1 LQPNPNKSLFAI
13 GLALLPGAAFA
24 HNFEPVLAL
33 MAMGLIW
40 PVVVALCTWQAGPG
54 RRLFGFAL
62 SAALYPASVVGVGL
76 AFDRMIRNA
85 SLLIAGVTVLLCWAL
100 VVFELA
106 RAARSRH
113 RARYP
118 KARDT

>member
-1 LQPNPNKSLFAI
+1 LQPTPNKSLFAI

-76 AFDRMIRNA
+76 
-85 SLLIAGVTVLLCWAL
+85 TVLLCWAL